1 VSGRAALLVAVLVA
15 SVALAVRLRLHT
27 EIEHGGVP
35 TLTLHRQNFV
45 QEVGVDGHLRAV
57 KATPLTAPVATG
69 GPVKIAWTEP
79 DGARVEPGQVVVR
92 FEPTDFEKR
101 LKDGQADRA
110 SAEAR
115 LEKEHTLVDSALR
128 GRARTAQ
135 LSQVELQKAREF
147 QNKDPEI
154 FSRNQII
161 ESEIDEQLS
170 SARSQHAGATQKIES
185 SLSENKLEL
194 IAIQRKKALL
204 LVDQA
209 QKGLASLELRAPH
222 AGILVFET
230 NWQGNLPA
238 VGDSVWPGQKLAS
251 LPELDAMEAEVFVL
265 EADAGGLKVGK
276 SARVFVESH
285 PETQYTGTIQR
296 VDTLAKRPVRDVPVQ
311 YFGVTLG
318 LDRTDPEFMKPG
330 ARVHAALVLD
340 SREALVLPRQAVFDD
355 HGQATVYCWRASEF
369 QPVKVKL
376 GPSSLGRVVIDEGLN
391 DGDEIALV
399 DPAHSSDSARSPYA
413 RSPDPA
419 RPADRSTDTGASK
432 VQKP

>member
-1 VSGRAALLVAVLVA
+1 VSGRAACLVAVLVA
-15 SVALAVRLRLHT
+15 GVALAVRLRSHGAV
-27 EIEHGGVP
+27 EHAGVP
-35 TLTLHRQNFV
+35 TLVLQRRSFV
-45 QEVGVDGHLRAV
+45 QEVGADGHLRAV

-69 GPVKIAWTEP
+69 GPLKIAWTEP
-79 DGARVEPGQVVVR
+79 DGARVEQGQVVVR

-110 SAEAR
+110 SAEAK

-128 GRARTAQ
+128 GRARTSQ

-170 SARSQHAGATQKIES
+170 TARSQHAGATQKIES

-194 IAIQRKKALL
+194 IAIERKKAQFA
-204 LVDQA
+204 VDQA
-209 QKGLASLELRAPH
+209 QKGLDSLELRAPH
-222 AGILVFET
+222 AGILVFEP
-230 NWQGNLPA
+230 NWQGVLPA

-251 LPELDAMEAEVFVL
+251 LPALEVMEAEVFVL

-285 PETQYTGTIQR
+285 PETQYNGTIQR

-318 LDRTDPEFMKPG
+318 LDRTDPEWMKPG
-330 ARVHAALVLD
+330 ARVHATLLLEN
-340 SREALVLPRQAVFDD
+340 REALVLPRQAVFDD
-355 HGQATVYCWRASEF
+355 HGQPTVYRWRAGAFAPLE
-369 QPVKVKL
+369 VKL

-391 DGDEIALV
+391 EGDEIALV
-399 DPAHSSDSARSPYA
+399 DPKHSNTAA
-413 RSPDPA
+413 
-419 RPADRSTDTGASK
+419 ASSEHASE
-432 VQKP
+432 